1 MIKTQEHAPLHG
13 WMALQRPLQMPIR
26 LALSCSCRA
35 ETVPAHKAAM
45 TIAASNVGL
54 IILFMIAL
62 LSVQA

>member
-1 MIKTQEHAPLHG
+1 
-13 WMALQRPLQMPIR
+13 MALQRPLQMPIR
-26 LALSCSCRA
+26 LALWCSCRA

-54 IILFMIAL
+54 IILLMIAL